1 MGCRSRN
8 DFRKN
13 RLWPAKAFPNELPNS
28 THRRRPC
35 KLALENRSAP
45 TIQGE
50 KCCLALSSSIDWKT
64 PAMWNS
70 QSASANGCAASFPAS
85 SPEIPTRRFL
95 PICSVR
101 LTFLR
106 SLLPIA
112 KRQARRSQIPPR
124 LRPDKRLRS
133 RIASKRRCRQ
143 RFRRRQVQEVNSRC
157 APTASTF
164 DRRAP
169 ALRSISRTVLAA
181 LLHRKANAR
190 RSRVFNLSQKPLL
203 SAFGRGFWNVDRV
216 KRGLRNRF
224 V

>member
-13 RLWPAKAFPNELPNS
+13 RLWPAKALPNELPNS
-28 THRRRPC
+28 THRKRPC

-45 TIQGE
+45 TTHGE
-50 KCCLALSSSIDWKT
+50 KFCSARSFSIDWKT
-64 PAMWNS
+64 LGTPS
-70 QSASANGCAASFPAS
+70 SRSAWANGCAANSRAS

-95 PICSVR
+95 PVCSVR

-112 KRQARRSQIPPR
+112 KRQARRSQIRPR
-124 LRPDKRLRS
+124 LRPDTRLRS
-133 RIASKRRCRQ
+133 RIISERRCRQ
-143 RFRRRQVQEVNSRC
+143 RLRLRQVLEVNSRC
-157 APTASTF
+157 VPTASTF

-181 LLHRKANAR
+181 LLYRKASSR
-190 RSRVFNLSQKPLL
+190 RSRVFNLSRRPLL

-216 KRGLRNRF
+216 KRGLRDRF

>member
-13 RLWPAKAFPNELPNS
+13 RLWPAKALPNELPNS
-28 THRRRPC
+28 THRKRPC
-35 KLALENRSAP
+35 KLALENRNAP
-45 TIQGE
+45 TTHGE
-50 KCCLALSSSIDWKT
+50 KCCSARLFSIDWKM

-70 QSASANGCAASFPAS
+70 RSASATGCAASFPGS

-95 PICSVR
+95 QICSVKPM
-101 LTFLR
+101 FPR

-112 KRQARRSQIPPR
+112 KRQARRSQIRPR

-133 RIASKRRCRQ
+133 RIISERRRRQ
-143 RFRRRQVQEVNSRC
+143 RFRLRQVLEVNSRC
-157 APTASTF
+157 VPTALSF
-164 DRRAP
+164 DSRAP
-169 ALRSISRTVLAA
+169 GLRSISRTVLAA
-181 LLHRKANAR
+181 LLHRKASSR
-190 RSRVFNLSQKPLL
+190 RSRVSNLSRRPLL

-216 KRGLRNRF
+216 KRGLRDRF

>member
-1 MGCRSRN
+1 MDCRSRHISG
-8 DFRKN
+8 KN
-13 RLWPAKAFPNELPNS
+13 SSWPAKAFPNELPNS
-28 THRRRPC
+28 THRKRPC

-45 TIQGE
+45 TTHGE
-50 KCCLALSSSIDWKT
+50 KFCSARSFSIDWKT
-64 PAMWNS
+64 LGTPS
-70 QSASANGCAASFPAS
+70 SRSAWANGCAANSRAS

-95 PICSVR
+95 PVCSVR

-112 KRQARRSQIPPR
+112 KRQARRSQIRPR
-124 LRPDKRLRS
+124 LRPDTRLRS
-133 RIASKRRCRQ
+133 RIISERRCRQ
-143 RFRRRQVQEVNSRC
+143 RLRLRQVLEVNSRC
-157 APTASTF
+157 VPTASTF

-181 LLHRKANAR
+181 LLYRKASSR
-190 RSRVFNLSQKPLL
+190 RSRVFNLSRRPLL

-216 KRGLRNRF
+216 SRGLRDRF

>member
-13 RLWPAKAFPNELPNS
+13 RLWPAKALPNELPNS
-28 THRRRPC
+28 THRKRPC
-35 KLALENRSAP
+35 KLALENRNAP
-45 TIQGE
+45 TTHAE
-50 KCCLALSSSIDWKT
+50 KCCLARSSCIDWKM

-70 QSASANGCAASFPAS
+70 RSAWANGCAANCRGS
-85 SPEIPTRRFL
+85 SPVIPTRRFL

-101 LTFLR
+101 LTFMR
-106 SLLPIA
+106 SLLPTA
-112 KRQARRSQIPPR
+112 KRQARRSQIRQR

-133 RIASKRRCRQ
+133 RIISERRRRQ
-143 RFRRRQVQEVNSRC
+143 RFRLRQVLEVNSRC
-157 APTASTF
+157 VPTASTF
-164 DRRAP
+164 DSRAP

-181 LLHRKANAR
+181 LLHRKASSR
-190 RSRVFNLSQKPLL
+190 RSRVFNLSRRPLL

-216 KRGLRNRF
+216 LRGLRNRF